1 MKKIQKI
8 TLLMILLLSAF
19 AVTSFAQECEP
30 KSINFTFPPESE
42 ESSGDTYATVTGK
55 TGSCNRFRYL
65 DKDKDERTEITLTS
79 TDGKARF
86 QIKSIESGKTYTNLT
101 SFNQTIPAGTI
112 EIIVTGT
119 ASTSFTLKVIVFSG
133 EEEV

>member
-1 MKKIQKI
+1 MKRIQKI

-19 AVTSFAQECEP
+19 AATSFAQECEP
-30 KSINFTFPPESE
+30 KSIIFTFPPESE

-55 TGSCNRFRYL
+55 TGGCNRFRYL
-65 DKDKDERTEITLTS
+65 DTDKDERTEITLTS

-119 ASTSFTLKVIVFSG
+119 ASTAFTLKVIVFSG